1 MKSFEL
7 NNQNVEQSFQL
18 IGEQSTFALL
28 SAVPIN
34 ASSEVIK
41 ENLYEV
47 LSGFYIEIRASY
59 ATDQLKKSSLLR
71 DYELKRLVNPIDFML
86 YFHWIYQNEF
96 SKVDGELVFFDQL
109 TVKLIS
115 RFDQVAEVGLQVFY
129 EHNGMVKAL

>member
-18 IGEQSTFALL
+18 CSEQSTYALL

-34 ASSEVIK
+34 PSSEVIK

-47 LSGFYIEIRASY
+47 LSGYYLEINASY
-59 ATDQLKKSSLLR
+59 TTDQFKKSTLVKV
-71 DYELKRLVNPIDFML
+71 YELKRLVNPIDFTL

-96 SKVDGELVFFDQL
+96 SKVDGKRVFFDEL

-115 RFDQVAEVGLQVFY
+115 RFDQVIEVGLQLFY
-129 EHNGMVKAL
+129 EDNGLVKTV

>member
-18 IGEQSTFALL
+18 TSEQSTFALL

-41 ENLYEV
+41 ENLCEV
-47 LSGFYIEIRASY
+47 LSGCYVEIRASY
-59 ATDQLKKSSLLR
+59 TTGQLKKSSLVKA
-71 DYELKRLVNPIDFML
+71 YELKRLVNPIDFTL

-96 SKVDGELVFFDQL
+96 SKINGKQVFYDQL

-115 RFDQVAEVGLQVFY
+115 RFDQETEVGLQLFY
-129 EHNGMVKAL
+129 EDNGLVKAL

>member
-1 MKSFEL
+1 MKTFEL

-18 IGEQSTFALL
+18 TGEQSSFALL

-47 LSGFYIEIRASY
+47 LSGCYIEIRASY
-59 ATDQLKKSSLLR
+59 TTDQLKKSSLIR
-71 DYELKRLVNPIDFML
+71 AYELNRLVNPIDFIL
-86 YFHWIYQNEF
+86 YFHWIYQHEF
-96 SKVDGELVFFDQL
+96 SKVDGKQVFYDQL

-115 RFDQVAEVGLQVFY
+115 RFEQETEVGLQLFY
-129 EHNGMVKAL
+129 EDNGLVKPV

>member
-18 IGEQSTFALL
+18 TSEQSTFALL

-47 LSGFYIEIRASY
+47 LSGCYIEIRASY
-59 ATDQLKKSSLLR
+59 TTDQLKKSTLVR
-71 DYELKRLVNPIDFML
+71 AYELNRLVNPIDFML

-96 SKVDGELVFFDQL
+96 SKVDGKQVFYDQL

-115 RFDQVAEVGLQVFY
+115 RFDQVTEVGLQLFY
-129 EHNGMVKAL
+129 EDNGLVNLV

>member
-1 MKSFEL
+1 MKAFEL

-18 IGEQSTFALL
+18 TNEQSTFALL

-34 ASSEVIK
+34 ASLEVIK

-47 LSGFYIEIRASY
+47 LSGCYIEIRASY
-59 ATDQLKKSSLLR
+59 TTGELKKSTLVKG
-71 DYELKRLVNPIDFML
+71 YELKRLVNPIDFTL

-96 SKVDGELVFFDQL
+96 SKADGKQVFYDQL

-115 RFDQVAEVGLQVFY
+115 RFDQENEVGLQLFY
-129 EHNGMVKAL
+129 EDNGLVKAL

>member
-18 IGEQSTFALL
+18 CSEQSTYALL

-34 ASSEVIK
+34 PSSEVIK

-47 LSGFYIEIRASY
+47 LSGCYIEIRASY
-59 ATDQLKKSSLLR
+59 ITDQFKKSSLVKV
-71 DYELKRLVNPIDFML
+71 YELKRLLNPIDFTL

-96 SKVDGELVFFDQL
+96 SKVDGKRVFFDQL

-115 RFDQVAEVGLQVFY
+115 RFDQVNEVGLQMFY
-129 EHNGMVKAL
+129 EDNGLVKQV